1 MLPISVDH
9 ARPQGVANFAP
20 DTGESLLC
28 PWRGRILNMHG
39 APGKFI
45 YRNLANAT
53 SLLGVLPVII
63 LFLDNGYQYVI
74 PLIIFNNFMDDLD
87 GVLAAKLNIRSR
99 FGADLDN
106 VCNAVAHIS
115 LALAVGAHFGSFLMV
130 AGAIA
135 AGAILVRT
143 VSRLQPT
150 TIGGTGSQTNEL
162 MRHMLFAVLLAGQF
176 GFSPEYILMAVF
188 LLHSVTMLVP
198 YKMPNPII
206 DGATSAKML
215 GLVNAALLAAWLVP
229 TVTPIIAA
237 AFIGAYLYS
246 LIVGSIARAKVPSSA
261 SARSSHAQTQRSVL
275 YADTDNRPE

>member
-1 MLPISVDH
+1 M
-9 ARPQGVANFAP
+9 R
-20 DTGESLLC
+20 E
-28 PWRGRILNMHG
+28 

-53 SLLGVLPVII
+53 SLLGVLPLII

-106 VCNAVAHIS
+106 VCDAVAHIG
-115 LALAVGAHFGSFLMV
+115 LALAVGAHFGNFLIV
-130 AGAIA
+130 ASVIA
-135 AGAILVRT
+135 AGSILVRT

-162 MRHMLFAVLLAGQF
+162 MRQILFALLLAAQF
-176 GFSPEYILMAVF
+176 DVSPEYILMAVF

-229 TVTPIIAA
+229 TVTPIVAA
-237 AFIGAYLYS
+237 AFVVAYLYS
-246 LIVGSIARAKVPSSA
+246 FVAGWIARANVPSST
-261 SARSSHAQTQRSVL
+261 SA
-275 YADTDNRPE
+275 